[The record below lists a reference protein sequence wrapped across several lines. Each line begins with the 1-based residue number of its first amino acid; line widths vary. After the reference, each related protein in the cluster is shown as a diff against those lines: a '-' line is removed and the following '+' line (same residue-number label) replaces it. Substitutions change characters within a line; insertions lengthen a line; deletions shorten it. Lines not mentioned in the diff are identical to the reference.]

1 MATSIAKAT
10 ELGFAEFA
18 STLISETLNAVVTSI
33 LTQEKQAA
41 ELEKQTLL
49 SPEEYAKENLTDEI
63 VRAEIMRLFP
73 SSTGKEEK
81 SAVDVGEPYTV
92 SKETGESPA
101 INEKTGYKIAKTDVT
116 PSTQNMLY
124 INQTGYNNIYS
135 AVRLTLAAQHLA
147 LLRQVIARGIPRV
160 YVDNGHIKSKLMLR
174 LENQSPATTKAA
186 TTGSRIASL
195 SLPKLIAQPVN
206 ATKPEYLTLKADV
219 LSEVEITFKTVVP

>member
-18 STLISETLNAVVTSI
+18 STLISETLSAVVTSI

-41 ELEKQTLL
+41 ELEQQAHL
-49 SPEEYAKENLTDEI
+49 SPEEYAKENLTDELI
-63 VRAEIMRLFP
+63 RTEILRLFP

-81 SAVDVGEPYTV
+81 SSVDVGELYTLN
-92 SKETGESPA
+92 KETGESPA
-101 INEKTGYKIAKTDVT
+101 INQKTGYKITKTDVT
-116 PSTQNMLY
+116 STQNRLY
-124 INQTGYNNIYS
+124 INQIGYNNIYS
-135 AVRLTLAAQHLA
+135 AVRLGLATQHLS
-147 LLRQVIARGIPRV
+147 LISTVIARGIPRV

-174 LENQSPATTKAA
+174 LETSTPTTTKT

-195 SLPKLIAQPVN
+195 GIRKLIAQPVN
-206 ATKPEYLTLKADV
+206 ATKPEFLTLKADV